1 MNALNQL
8 PPFWEILL
16 SLLAT
21 AALVLIAVWGFRRT
35 DRSVEL
41 SQAREEGAQSE
52 RDSSRE
58 EKLDAMVKTLEE
70 IQRVQKSIFKQ
81 SNAMELEVS
90 KTAILLG
97 EHIKYHE
104 RRTA

>member
-1 MNALNQL
+1 MSALNQL

-21 AALVLIAVWGFRRT
+21 AVLVLLAVWGFRRT
-35 DRSVEL
+35 DNDEAL
-41 SQAREEGAQSE
+41 KKAREEGAQGA

-58 EKLDAMVKTLEE
+58 EKLDAMTKTLDE
-70 IQRVQKSIFKQ
+70 IQKVQQSIARKSDQ
-81 SNAMELEVS
+81 
-90 KTAILLG
+90 TALLLG

-104 RRTA
+104 RRSA